1 MPHTTGLLEISLRH
15 PETPHPLR
23 THKTHLAPPPYRRRP
38 GPSASDNNSL
48 KPQHVRVHLEG
59 GRDSHS
65 ARLEIL
71 PQRNPRSQIQT
82 QNSAL
87 SLGNEEVVASLQDCV
102 KLSRCIPKPGGRFTS
117 FSAWALSFRT
127 TFPRGHSGAKL
138 LPVGTSAE
146 WSAAEAGEDFTRPA
160 ERARLGARPRLECK
174 SEFGPAPFLRML
186 KGLVMFKDVAI
197 DVSQEEW
204 ECLNPTQR
212 NLYKDVMLENYS
224 NLVSL
229 DLVSRY
235 EAKKLS
241 PKRDI
246 YETEPSR
253 WTIMEQ
259 FKSHNPEKSIFRDI
273 WERSSQFETQQE
285 QEDYFRQF
293 VINHKHLPI
302 FNQHALLTQEFYNR
316 EKIFEC
322 KECRK
327 NFSYHLFFSHHKR
340 THSKE
345 KRSECK
351 ECTGTVNTSY
361 LTKQR
366 IQDSSKCSEYKECWR
381 AFIHCSQLKQHLR
394 IHNGEKRYECKEC
407 GKAFNYG
414 SELILHQRIHTGEK
428 PYECKECGK
437 AFRQR
442 SQLTQHQRLHTGEKP
457 YECKQCGKAFIR
469 GFQLTEHQRLHTG
482 EKPYECKECGKTFR
496 HRSHLTIHQ
505 RIHTGEKPYE
515 CRECGKTFSYHSS
528 FSHHQKIHSGKKPY
542 ECSECG
548 KAFCDGLQLTLHR
561 RIHTGEK
568 PYECKECGKTFRQ
581 CSHLKRHQ
589 RIHTGEKPHEC
600 LICGKAFRLHSHL
613 IQHQRIH
620 TGEKPYECKE
630 CGKAFSYH
638 SSFSHHQRIHSG
650 KKPYECGK
658 AFKHGLQFNLHK
670 ALHTVKMPVRL
681 PFLSAHTSL
690 TS

>member
-1 MPHTTGLLEISLRH
+1 MAH
-15 PETPHPLR
+15 
-23 THKTHLAPPPYRRRP
+23 
-38 GPSASDNNSL
+38 
-48 KPQHVRVHLEG
+48 
-59 GRDSHS
+59 
-65 ARLEIL
+65 
-71 PQRNPRSQIQT
+71 
-82 QNSAL
+82 
-87 SLGNEEVVASLQDCV
+87 
-102 KLSRCIPKPGGRFTS
+102 
-117 FSAWALSFRT
+117 
-127 TFPRGHSGAKL
+127 
-138 LPVGTSAE
+138 
-146 WSAAEAGEDFTRPA
+146 
-160 ERARLGARPRLECK
+160 
-174 SEFGPAPFLRML
+174 
-186 KGLVMFKDVAI
+186 GLVMFKDVAI

-204 ECLNPTQR
+204 ECLNSTQR
-212 NLYKDVMLENYS
+212 DLYKDVMLENYS

-229 DLVSRY
+229 GLSISKPAVISSLEQGKEPWMVVREVAGGRCPDLVSRC

-253 WTIMEQ
+253 WAIMEQ

-273 WERSSQFETQQE
+273 WECSSQFETQQE
-285 QEDYFRQF
+285 QDYFRQF
-293 VINHKHLPI
+293 VINHEHMPI
-302 FNQHALLTQEFYNR
+302 FNQHTLLAQEFYNR

-322 KECRK
+322 KECSK

-345 KRSECK
+345 KLSECK
-351 ECTGTVNTSY
+351 ECAETVNASY

-366 IQDSSKCSEYKECWR
+366 IQNSSKCKECWR

-394 IHNGEKRYECKEC
+394 IHNGEKHYECKEC

-414 SELILHQRIHTGEK
+414 SELILHQRVHTGEK

-469 GFQLTEHQRLHTG
+469 GFQLTEHLRLHTG
-482 EKPYECKECGKTFR
+482 EKPYECKECEKTFR
-496 HRSHLTIHQ
+496 HRSHLTIHR

-515 CRECGKTFSYHSS
+515 CRECGKAFSYHSS

-589 RIHTGEKPHEC
+589 RIHTVTKEN
-600 LICGKAFRLHSHL
+600 
-613 IQHQRIH
+613 QR
-620 TGEKPYECKE
+620 
-630 CGKAFSYH
+630 
-638 SSFSHHQRIHSG
+638 
-650 KKPYECGK
+650 
-658 AFKHGLQFNLHK
+658 
-670 ALHTVKMPVRL
+670 
-681 PFLSAHTSL
+681 PFASDKQNVYL
-690 TS
+690 